1 MKNDKRTVTYLTEE
15 ELNTL
20 KEKVEQA
27 KKSKSYT
34 WRYIT
39 PSQSSI
45 VRLALD
51 EYFINHPE
59 DFKPASAETVGV
71 TE

>member
-1 MKNDKRTVTYLTEE
+1 MKETTITSYITIEE
-15 ELNTL
+15 KKIL
-20 KEKVEQA
+20 KEKIKQA
-27 KKSKSYT
+27 KKSNSYT

-59 DFKPASAETVGV
+59 DFKASESVEA